1 MITKKEKKIAELAE
15 RVTKLQHLH
24 PDLVE
29 IAWDLWH
36 LLPPKYLRR

>member
-1 MITKKEKKIAELAE
+1 MATQKEKKIAELAS
-15 RVTKLQHLH
+15 RITKLQNLH

-29 IAWDLWH
+29 IAWELWH